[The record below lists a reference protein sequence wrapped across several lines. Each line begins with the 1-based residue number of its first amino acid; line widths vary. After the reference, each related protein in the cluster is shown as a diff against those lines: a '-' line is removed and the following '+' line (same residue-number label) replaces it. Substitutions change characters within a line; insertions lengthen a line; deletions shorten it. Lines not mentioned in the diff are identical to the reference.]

1 VFDTHCHLQELD
13 DIDEAVARAH
23 AAGVAR
29 MLLAGVGPDG
39 WQRDEALAA
48 VHESL
53 VVSYGLHPQL
63 VATLDDAECDRIVRA
78 LDDRLAA
85 RRTDPRARVVAVGEI
100 GLDGVGERRASLER
114 QERIF
119 RAQLAIARAH
129 RLPVALHVLKEH
141 PRALAILR
149 DEPLPSG
156 GVLHSCSASPELVRE
171 YVALGFYVSF
181 SGSITWHAAD
191 NKAARAAREV
201 ARDRLVV
208 ETDAPDQTPEPHRP
222 GRNEPAF
229 LVAIVRTIA
238 HLWGVDFAEAAR
250 ITDENARRLFNLE

>member
-1 VFDTHCHLQELD
+1 
-13 DIDEAVARAH
+13 
-23 AAGVAR
+23 

-39 WQRDEALAA
+39 WQRDDALVA

-53 VVSYGLHPQL
+53 VASYGLHPQL

-78 LDDRLAA
+78 LDDRISA
-85 RRTDPRARVVAVGEI
+85 RAGRVVAVGEI
-100 GLDGVGERRASLER
+100 GLDGVGERRDSLAR

-119 RAQLAIARAH
+119 RAQLAVARAH

-171 YVALGFYVSF
+171 Y
-181 SGSITWHAAD
+181 
-191 NKAARAAREV
+191 
-201 ARDRLVV
+201 
-208 ETDAPDQTPEPHRP
+208 
-222 GRNEPAF
+222 
-229 LVAIVRTIA
+229 
-238 HLWGVDFAEAAR
+238 
-250 ITDENARRLFNLE
+250 